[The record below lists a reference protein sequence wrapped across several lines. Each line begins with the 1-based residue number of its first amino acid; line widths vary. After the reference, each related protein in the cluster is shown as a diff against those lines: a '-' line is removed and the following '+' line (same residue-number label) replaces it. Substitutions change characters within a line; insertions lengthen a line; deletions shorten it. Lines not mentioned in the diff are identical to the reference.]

1 MGNSPFRYNGIVQLS
16 DLMYKDV
23 LSINIVVLLDLSWKY
38 IDYKKV
44 IIDDVR

>member
-1 MGNSPFRYNGIVQLS
+1 MELS
-16 DLMYKDV
+16 DLIYKDI
-23 LSINIVVLLDLSWKY
+23 LSIDIVVLLDLSWKY